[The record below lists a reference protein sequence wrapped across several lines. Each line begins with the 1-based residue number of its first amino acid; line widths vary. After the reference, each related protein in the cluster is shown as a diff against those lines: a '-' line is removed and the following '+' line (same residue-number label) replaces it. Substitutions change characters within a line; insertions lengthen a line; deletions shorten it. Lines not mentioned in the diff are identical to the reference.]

1 MNNEELMVVE
11 GGRSE
16 FEISL
21 VGRIIRGEISGQDAL
36 DLLKPKG
43 NLVSVEDCEPSVRDT
58 GE

>member
-1 MNNEELMVVE
+1 MVVE

-21 VGRIIRGEISGQDAL
+21 VGRIIRGELSGQDAL

-43 NLVSVEDCEPSVRDT
+43 NLVCVEDCAPLVRDT
-58 GE
+58 GD